1 MSSTQPLKSW
11 ITENIRTSHPPMGG
25 VLNGTLSHPF
35 GTPWRVQ
42 VGEKNPMQQAK
53 IFPNCSYSWI
63 QKTIHPS
70 PTLKTKCLKKKNSI
84 LLTLGKI
91 NKKKHAIHP
100 SIPQLSLTQPT
111 ANLRG
116 FVFQDPQAAFTARSW
131 KHGPW
136 IRWFSGLVLRDFV
149 EGRDPPALREIPHW
163 IVQYLETNPGLY
175 FF

>member
-1 MSSTQPLKSW
+1 
-11 ITENIRTSHPPMGG
+11 MGG

-53 IFPNCSYSWI
+53 VFPNCSYFSWI

-70 PTLKTKCLKKKNSI
+70 PTKKISLKKKNSPFS
-84 LLTLGKI
+84 LGKI
-91 NKKKHAIHP
+91 NKNKYAFHP
-100 SIPQLSLTQPT
+100 SIPELSPTQPT

-136 IRWFSGLVLRDFV
+136 IRWFSGLVLRDF
-149 EGRDPPALREIPHW
+149 EGGEKKTGIPPGFGDSTLDSPVLGNKSW
-163 IVQYLETNPGLY
+163 TL
-175 FF
+175 FFKVIFSWNEW